1 MSSSSPAPRAAIDL
15 PAQSDRLAD
24 AGVRGLTIAWVDNN
38 GITRSRTVP
47 ISRLAEVAHA
57 GVGITT
63 LFAVFDSHDAI
74 TFEHEGLSTASG
86 DVRLLPVVERI
97 TRLAGQPSF
106 AWAPGRQRA
115 GDGGPW
121 PYDQRAVLEAQV
133 QRTASL
139 GLHLRFGYELE
150 FFVGRDTDAIEPA
163 HRGPAYS
170 AQALLEIDEFAAAL
184 LADLDANGLRV
195 GQLHAEYGLAQVEVS
210 LAASDPLSAA
220 DGQVLARQTI
230 RAAARRH
237 GLRVSFAPLVSADG
251 VGNGCHIHSSV
262 WRGEQNLL
270 DGDQA
275 GPADGAGASYV
286 AGLLR
291 DLPAIVG
298 LTAPSVP
305 SLTRLRPGYFASAY
319 SFWGVENREAA
330 LRYVPSSTLL
340 GDGNANVE
348 LKPSDASGNPYLALA
363 VLIAAGLA
371 GIDERLPL
379 AAPIAEDPGG
389 WSDADRQRAGV
400 VRLPSTAAEQQQ
412 ALAANPRVRETL
424 GDALLGAFLAVR
436 RSDTAWAQD
445 RSPDEIVAA
454 HLWRY

>member
-1 MSSSSPAPRAAIDL
+1 MTSSSPLPQATVDLAAW
-15 PAQSDRLAD
+15 SDQLAD

-47 ISRLAEVAHA
+47 ISRLTEVAHA

-86 DVRLLPVVERI
+86 DVRLLPVVGRI
-97 TRLAGQPSF
+97 TGLAGQPSF
-106 AWAPGRQRA
+106 AWAPGYQRA
-115 GDGGPW
+115 SDGGPW

-133 QRTASL
+133 QRADSL
-139 GLHLRFGYELE
+139 GLGFRCGYELE
-150 FFVGRDTDAIEPA
+150 FFVGRDTDALEPA
-163 HRGPAYS
+163 HHGPAYS
-170 AQALLEIDEFAAAL
+170 AQALLEIDEFAATL
-184 LADLDANGLRV
+184 LADLEANGLRV

-210 LAASDPLSAA
+210 LAATDPLSAA

-237 GLRVSFAPLVSADG
+237 GVRVSFAPLVSADG

-270 DGDQA
+270 DGDRD
-275 GPADGAGASYV
+275 GPADAAGASYV

-319 SFWGVENREAA
+319 TFWGVENREAA

-340 GDGNANVE
+340 GAGNANIE

-379 AAPIAEDPGG
+379 PAPIAEDPGG

-400 VRLPSTAAEQQQ
+400 VRLPSTAEGQQQ
-412 ALAANPRVRETL
+412 ALASNPRVRATL
-424 GDALLGAFLAVR
+424 GDELLGAFLAVR
-436 RSDTAWAQD
+436 RSDAAWAQD

>member
-1 MSSSSPAPRAAIDL
+1 MTSSSPSPRATADL
-15 PAQSDRLAD
+15 SAASDQLAD

-47 ISRLAEVAHA
+47 ISRLTEVAHT

-74 TFEHEGLSTASG
+74 TFDHEGLSTASG

-121 PYDQRAVLEAQV
+121 PYDQRTVLEAQV
-133 QRTASL
+133 QRAASL
-139 GLHLRFGYELE
+139 GLGVRFGYELE
-150 FFVGRDTDAIEPA
+150 FFVGRGIDVIEPA
-163 HRGPAYS
+163 HHGPAYS
-170 AQALLEIDEFAAAL
+170 AQALLEIDEFAATL
-184 LADLDANGLRV
+184 LADLEANGLQV

-210 LAASDPLSAA
+210 LAATDPLSAA

-237 GLRVSFAPLVSADG
+237 GLRVSFAPLVSAEG

-270 DGDQA
+270 DGGRD

-291 DLPAIVG
+291 DLPAVVG

-319 SFWGVENREAA
+319 AFWGVENREAA
-330 LRYVPSSTLL
+330 LRYVPSSALL
-340 GDGNANVE
+340 GAGNANVE

-363 VLIAAGLA
+363 ALIAAGLA
-371 GIDERLPL
+371 GIEERLTLP
-379 AAPIAEDPGG
+379 APIAEDPGG

-400 VRLPSTAAEQQQ
+400 IRLPSTPAEQQQ
-412 ALAANPRVRETL
+412 ALASNARVRATL
-424 GDALLGAFLAVR
+424 GDELLGAFIAVR
-436 RSDTAWAQD
+436 RADAAWAHE
-445 RSPDEIVAA
+445 RSPDEVVAA

>member
-1 MSSSSPAPRAAIDL
+1 
-15 PAQSDRLAD
+15 
-24 AGVRGLTIAWVDNN
+24 VRGLTIAWVDNN

-47 ISRLAEVAHA
+47 ISRLAEVAQT

-74 TFEHEGLSTASG
+74 TFEHEGLSSASG
-86 DVRLLPVVERI
+86 DVRLLPVVQRI
-97 TRLAGQPSF
+97 TLLAGQPAF
-106 AWAPGRQRA
+106 AWTPGRQRTSN
-115 GDGGPW
+115 DEPW
-121 PYDQRAVLEAQV
+121 PYDQRAVLETQV
-133 QRTASL
+133 RRAASV
-139 GLHLRFGYELE
+139 GLELRFGYELE
-150 FFVGRDTDAIEPA
+150 FFVGRDSDQAEPA

-170 AQALLEIDEFAAAL
+170 AQALLEIDEFAGAL
-184 LADLDANGLRV
+184 LADLEANGLQV

-210 LAASDPLSAA
+210 LAATDPLNAA
-220 DGQVLARQTI
+220 DGSVLARQTI

-237 GLRVSFAPLVSADG
+237 GLRVSFAPLASAEG

-262 WRGEQNLL
+262 WRGEHNLL
-270 DGDQA
+270 GGDRA
-275 GPADGAGASYV
+275 GRPNGPGASYV

-319 SFWGVENREAA
+319 AFWGVENREAA
-330 LRYVPSSTLL
+330 LRFVPSSTLL
-340 GDGNANVE
+340 GAGNANVE

-363 VLIAAGLA
+363 IPIAAGLA

-379 AAPIAEDPGG
+379 PEPIAEDPGG
-389 WSDADRQRAGV
+389 WPEADRARAGV
-400 VRLPSTAAEQQQ
+400 TRLPETPAQQQQ
-412 ALAANPRVRETL
+412 ALAGNPRVRRTL

-436 RSDTAWAQD
+436 RADAAWAQD
-445 RSPDEIVAA
+445 RTPDEIVAA

>member
-1 MSSSSPAPRAAIDL
+1 VNVVAERSTNVS
-15 PAQSDRLAD
+15 LALEHL
-24 AGVRGLTIAWVDNN
+24 AEIGVRGLTIAWVDNN

-47 ISRLAEVAHA
+47 ISRLEEVTRT

-74 TFEHEGLSTASG
+74 TFEHAGLATASG

-106 AWAPGRQRA
+106 AWAPGRQRT

-133 QRTASL
+133 QRAASL
-139 GLHLRFGYELE
+139 GLAFRFGYELE
-150 FFVGRDTDAIEPA
+150 FFVGRDTDAVEPA

-170 AQALLEIDEFAAAL
+170 AQALLEIDEFAATL
-184 LADLDANGLRV
+184 LADLEANGLQV

-210 LAASDPLSAA
+210 LAATDPLDAA
-220 DGQVLARQTI
+220 DDQVLARQTI

-237 GLRVSFAPLVSADG
+237 GLRVSFAPLVSSDG
-251 VGNGCHIHSSV
+251 VGNGCHIHASV

-270 DGDQA
+270 AGDGR
-275 GPADGAGASYV
+275 ADGPGASYV

-305 SLTRLRPGYFASAY
+305 SLNRLRPGYFASAY
-319 SFWGVENREAA
+319 GFWGVENREAA
-330 LRYVPSSTLL
+330 LRYVPSSGWL
-340 GDGNANVE
+340 GPGSANVE

-363 VLIAAGLA
+363 ILIAAGLA
-371 GIDERLPL
+371 GIDEGLTLPE
-379 AAPIAEDPGG
+379 PIAEDPGG
-389 WSDADRQRAGV
+389 WSAADRERAGV
-400 VRLPSTAAEQQQ
+400 IRLPETPGQQLQ
-412 ALAANPRVRETL
+412 ALDGNPRVRETL

-436 RSDTAWAQD
+436 RADAAWAQD
-445 RSPDEIVAA
+445 RPLDEVVAA

>member
-1 MSSSSPAPRAAIDL
+1 MVDL
-15 PAQSDRLAD
+15 PRRSDQLAQ

-47 ISRLAEVAHA
+47 ISRLTEVART

-74 TFEHEGLSTASG
+74 TFEHAGLSSASG

-97 TRLAGQPSF
+97 TRLAGQPAF
-106 AWAPGRQRA
+106 AWAPGRQRTTN
-115 GDGGPW
+115 DEPW
-121 PYDQRAVLEAQV
+121 PYDQRAVLETQV
-133 QRTASL
+133 RRAASA
-139 GLHLRFGYELE
+139 GLELRFGYELE
-150 FFVGRDTDAIEPA
+150 FFVGRDSEHAEPA

-170 AQALLEIDEFAAAL
+170 AQALLEIDEFAATL
-184 LADLDANGLRV
+184 LADLEANGLQV

-220 DGQVLARQTI
+220 DGQMLARQTI
-230 RAAARRH
+230 HAAARRH

-251 VGNGCHIHSSV
+251 VGNGCHIHLSV
-262 WRGEQNLL
+262 WRGEHNLL
-270 DGDQA
+270 DGDGDGDGDGLPA
-275 GPADGAGASYV
+275 GPGASYV

-319 SFWGVENREAA
+319 AFWGVQNREAA

-340 GDGNANVE
+340 GAGSANVE

-363 VLIAAGLA
+363 ILIAAGLT
-371 GIDERLPL
+371 GIDEQLQLPE
-379 AAPIAEDPGG
+379 PIAADPGG
-389 WSDADRQRAGV
+389 WTEADRERSGV
-400 VRLPSTAAEQQQ
+400 IRLPQTPAQQQQ
-412 ALAANPRVRETL
+412 ALADNPRVRETL
-424 GDALLGAFLAVR
+424 GDPLLGAFLAVR
-436 RSDTAWAQD
+436 RADAAWAQD
-445 RSPDEIVAA
+445 RSPDEVVAA

>member
-1 MSSSSPAPRAAIDL
+1 MGDL
-15 PAQSDRLAD
+15 PALSDRLIE
-24 AGVRGLTIAWVDNN
+24 AGVRGLTIVWVDNN

-47 ISRLAEVAHA
+47 ISRLAEVART

-74 TFEHEGLSTASG
+74 TFEHEGLSSASG
-86 DVRLLPVVERI
+86 DVRLLPVVDRI
-97 TRLAGQPSF
+97 TQLAGQPAF
-106 AWAPGRQRA
+106 AWAPGRQRTTN
-115 GDGGPW
+115 DEPW
-121 PYDQRAVLEAQV
+121 PYDQRAALETQV
-133 QRTASL
+133 RRAAAV
-139 GLHLRFGYELE
+139 GLELRFGFELE
-150 FFVGRDTDAIEPA
+150 FFVGRDSDQPEPA

-184 LADLDANGLRV
+184 LADFEANGLQV

-210 LAASDPLSAA
+210 LAATDPLSAA
-220 DGQVLARQTI
+220 DGNVLARQTI
-230 RAAARRH
+230 HAAARRH
-237 GLRVSFAPLVSADG
+237 GLRVSFAPLISAEG

-270 DGDQA
+270 DADRDR
-275 GPADGAGASYV
+275 PADGPGANYV

-319 SFWGVENREAA
+319 AFWGVENREAA

-340 GDGNANVE
+340 GAGSANVE

-363 VLIAAGLA
+363 ILISAGLA
-371 GIDERLPL
+371 GIDEQLPL
-379 AAPIAEDPGG
+379 PDPIAADPGR
-389 WSDADRQRAGV
+389 WSETERERAGV
-400 VRLPSTAAEQQQ
+400 IRLPQTPRQQQQ

-424 GDALLGAFLAVR
+424 GEELLGAFLAVR
-436 RSDTAWAQD
+436 RADAAWAQD
-445 RSPDEIVAA
+445 RSPDEVVAA